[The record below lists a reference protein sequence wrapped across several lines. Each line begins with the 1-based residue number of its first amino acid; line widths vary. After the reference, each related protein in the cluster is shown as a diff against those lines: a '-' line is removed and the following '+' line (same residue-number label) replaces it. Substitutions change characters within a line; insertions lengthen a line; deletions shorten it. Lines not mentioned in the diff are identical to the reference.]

1 MELKSTDLVSL
12 FEQALKSQDHKEP
25 ERKLEESGVVVR
37 VGDESCK
44 IHGLTHATYGELVEF
59 EGGNQGVVLDLAE
72 DHVTVFLLHTHIT
85 VAELEVVHRTGGL
98 FKTPVGENLLGRV
111 VNAIGR
117 PVDGLG
123 SIQADELRPVEAPVA
138 GIVERTPVDEP
149 LHTGMTAIDAL
160 VPIGRGQRE
169 LLIGNR
175 NTGKTTIA
183 VDTILHQKHNNVY
196 CVFVSVGQRQA
207 NLARIVRLL
216 EDNNALSYTTIVSAD
231 ASEPAVNRYLAPYVG
246 CAIAEYLKDQ
256 GYDVLIVY
264 DDLSNHAIAYRE
276 ISLLMR
282 RPPGREAYPGDVF
295 YLHSRLLE
303 RAGNFKDRGS
313 ITALPVVQIQGD
325 DITAYIPTNLIS
337 ITDGQ
342 VFLDTRLFNAG
353 TLPAVNAELSVSR
366 VGGAAQTKAM
376 KQVTKSL
383 RLELAQYHE
392 LLGFAQFGTELDA
405 ASQRR
410 IARGERIVELLKQ
423 SQYQTYTFVDQVL
436 QLFLLRE
443 NMLDAI
449 PVNQVNTFAQ
459 QYVSYVRS
467 MYVDTYQEIEREA
480 ALSDE
485 IIETLRKAAQELQQT
500 FDTGQLSEYKE

>member
-1 MELKSTDLVSL
+1 MKLQSTDLVSL
-12 FEQALKSQDHKEP
+12 FEQSLKTQDQREP
-25 ERKLEESGVVVR
+25 ERKLEESGIVVR

-44 IHGLTHATYGELVEF
+44 IHGLTHATYGELVRF
-59 EGGNQGVVLDLAE
+59 EGGNQGIVLDLAE
-72 DHVTVFLLHTHIT
+72 DHVTVFLLYTHIT
-85 VAELEVVHRTGGL
+85 VAELEVVHRTGGS
-98 FKTPVGENLLGRV
+98 FTTPVGDQLLGRV
-111 VNAIGR
+111 INAIGR

-123 SIQADELRPVEAPVA
+123 TIQADEVRPVEAPVP
-138 GIVERTPVDEP
+138 GIVERTPVDQP
-149 LHTGMTAIDAL
+149 LHTGMTSIDSL

-183 VDTILHQKHNNVY
+183 VDTILHQKQNNVY
-196 CVFVSVGQRQA
+196 CVFVSIGQRQA

-216 EDNNALSYTTIVSAD
+216 QDNGALEYTTVVSAD

-256 GYDVLIVY
+256 GHDVLIIY
-264 DDLSNHAIAYRE
+264 DDLSSHAIAYRE

-303 RAGNFKDRGS
+303 RAGNFKEQGS
-313 ITALPVVQIQGD
+313 ITALPIVQVQGD

-353 TLPAVNAELSVSR
+353 VLPAVNAELSVSR

-383 RLELAQYHE
+383 RLELAQYNE
-392 LLGFAQFGTELDA
+392 LLGFAQFGTELDE
-405 ASQRR
+405 ASQQR
-410 IARGERIVELLKQ
+410 IARGERIVELFKQ
-423 SQYQTYTFVDQVL
+423 AQHQTYTFVDQVL

-443 NMLDAI
+443 NMLDNI
-449 PVNQVNTFAQ
+449 PVQQITTFAQ
-459 QYVSYVRS
+459 QFVSYIRS
-467 MYVDTYQEIEREA
+467 LYPDVYQRIYEEKELSEETTHALRE
-480 ALSDE
+480 
-485 IIETLRKAAQELQQT
+485 KAHEFAQS
-500 FDTGQLSEYKE
+500 FDTRQLSQ